1 MLTRKQRELLT
12 FINVRIG
19 ETGVSPSFDEMRDA
33 PGLRS
38 KSGVHRLVSGL
49 EERGF
54 IRRLAHKARALE
66 VIRLPE
72 TAALD
77 NHKSHQKH
85 PAQRTK
91 PLSAS
96 AVTNFKGHAVQLPL
110 HGQIAAGTPIEAL
123 RDPNNFVDV
132 PSNMIGRGQYYALT
146 VSGASMEGDGII
158 DGDIVVIE
166 EGLQFE
172 NNDIVVALVRNEE
185 ATLKRI
191 EAHNNRII
199 LRASNL
205 DFPPQEYAPQD
216 VSVQGRLV
224 GLVRKY

>member
-1 MLTRKQRELLT
+1 
-12 FINVRIG
+12 
-19 ETGVSPSFDEMRDA
+19 
-33 PGLRS
+33 
-38 KSGVHRLVSGL
+38 
-49 EERGF
+49 
-54 IRRLAHKARALE
+54 
-66 VIRLPE
+66 
-72 TAALD
+72 
-77 NHKSHQKH
+77 
-85 PAQRTK
+85 
-91 PLSAS
+91 
-96 AVTNFKGHAVQLPL
+96 
-110 HGQIAAGTPIEAL
+110 
-123 RDPNNFVDV
+123 
-132 PSNMIGRGQYYALT
+132 MIGRGQYYALT

-191 EAHNNRII
+191 EAHNNRVI